1 MDDEY
6 SFYMQAYEPTVPH
19 AAETGAIAEVDLH
32 CFITMPRKGLKVFTI
47 TYADGTS
54 KKVAQIPMIGPWG
67 SKSEYG
73 CFGDGASKPNAI
85 RRAYVMDGS
94 AWQEDSFLGT
104 PHVNGF
110 FGSYHPEA

>member
-1 MDDEY
+1 M
-6 SFYMQAYEPTVPH
+6 
-19 AAETGAIAEVDLH
+19 
-32 CFITMPRKGLKVFTI
+32 FTI

-73 CFGDGASKPNAI
+73 CFGDGASKSNAI